1 MIFLL
6 RCGSVASR
14 IAAVLLQPTTDPQ
27 ARRTSMMTSM
37 RPLLLALLLI
47 AILAGC
53 GPSIDTRDMGTV
65 VFEVPQVPGADRPYE
80 LPPEAGP
87 LPPEPALRD

>member
-1 MIFLL
+1 
-6 RCGSVASR
+6 
-14 IAAVLLQPTTDPQ
+14 
-27 ARRTSMMTSM
+27 MMSM
-37 RPLLLALLLI
+37 RPLLLVLLLN
-47 AILAGC
+47 AMLTGC

-65 VFEVPQVPGADRPYE
+65 VFEVPQVPGADQPYE